1 MAACLRS
8 LRLGVPPLVQGAAG
22 ATRRPPPQS
31 ASSVAALHLGAGTLR
46 ATPAPLHH
54 HQGDGE
60 GGEAWWWNNT
70 FLPLRSLDPMGLM
83 GLSPCPAA
91 HTVDDIETKRSSLSP
106 FNSMLIKPQSDHHC
120 YHHHHHHHDNDNNNT
135 RTFRLPADALWYPR
149 DSTREGGAV
158 VCSLTYSPIE
168 TEVISTLAAP
178 HTDTAKGAIDM
189 GVFIESMG
197 LRDGEMQMCG
207 SSPSSSSSSSSGS
220 SPNLSPE
227 GKPDAEKLS
236 LVFNKLA
243 DSLPKLFTH
252 PLDYTIYSQNI
263 VFENRIRGV
272 RTVGLFPYVRQV
284 ALLRTVGH
292 LKFAYVKFDVLKMTK
307 HAEEGCI
314 KVRWRIKGL
323 SGLKA
328 IVKFWKVKLW
338 NWRSVEDQMVH
349 WYDGFSTFY
358 VGGDGLVHTHIADSM
373 MPDEEKQVVNKDPLA
388 VKMAALLGLVHR
400 PNSGGSLNTTATA
413 TATATTTATI
423 TTELLREDRQCCY
436 GLMLPLEKI
445 H

>member
-8 LRLGVPPLVQGAAG
+8 LRLGVPPLRQSATQ
-22 ATRRPPPQS
+22 ATRRTPPQS
-31 ASSVAALHLGAGTLR
+31 ASSVAALHLGAGTYR
-46 ATPAPLHH
+46 ATPAPLH
-54 HQGDGE
+54 QGDGE
-60 GGEAWWWNNT
+60 GGDAWWWNNT
-70 FLPLRSLDPMGLM
+70 FLPLRSLDPMSLM

-91 HTVDDIETKRSSLSP
+91 HTVDDIEVQCSS
-106 FNSMLIKPQSDHHC
+106 
-120 YHHHHHHHDNDNNNT
+120 NNNSNNNI
-135 RTFRLPADALWYPR
+135 RTFRLPADALWYPK
-149 DSTREGGAV
+149 DSTRQDGSV

-168 TEVISTLAAP
+168 AEVMGSVAEP
-178 HTDTAKGAIDM
+178 HSESWDSALDM
-189 GVFIESMG
+189 GAFIKSMG
-197 LRDGEMQMCG
+197 LRDGEMQMCD
-207 SSPSSSSSSSSGS
+207 SSSSSSPSGS
-220 SPNLSPE
+220 SPNLE

-236 LVFNKLA
+236 FVFNKLA
-243 DSLPKLFTH
+243 ETLPRLFTQ
-252 PLDYTIYSQNI
+252 PLDYTIYAQNI

-292 LKFAYVKFDVLKMTK
+292 LKFAYVKFEILKITK
-307 HAEEGCI
+307 HPEEGCV

-328 IVKFWKVKLW
+328 ILRFWKVKIW
-338 NWRSVEDQMVH
+338 NWKSVEDQMVH

-358 VGGDGLVHTHIADSM
+358 VGADGLVHTHIADSM
-373 MPDEEKQVVNKDPLA
+373 MPDEEQQVVRKDPLA

-400 PNSGGSLNTTATA
+400 PNSGGSLNSTTTD
-413 TATATTTATI
+413 TTTTATTI
-423 TTELLREDRQCCY
+423 SAALLQEDRELCC